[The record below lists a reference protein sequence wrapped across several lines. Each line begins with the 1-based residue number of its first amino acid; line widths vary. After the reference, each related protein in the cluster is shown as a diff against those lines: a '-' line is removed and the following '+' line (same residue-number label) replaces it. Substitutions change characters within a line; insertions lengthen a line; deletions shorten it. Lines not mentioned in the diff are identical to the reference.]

1 MEYGIGINNRYAF
14 LTGDDEH
21 DPMEAVA
28 AKDKEN
34 KKIAA
39 AATGQTVSAPKT
51 APPKP
56 AVNKQP
62 SSAPAINLKRTDGQ
76 GQNARR
82 EGGNQRGG
90 DNRREGGNQRD
101 QRPKGDRI
109 IRQSNQAGE
118 GGRRE
123 GGERPEGGYRGPR
136 PDRPRREGDDNQ
148 ERRNNF
154 RNRREQ
160 DGDAP
165 RPFRQNN
172 DNNVAFGTE
181 GRPDEFRPKR
191 REGEGGNFRGGPR
204 GERGAYRGRGGAGGG
219 NRRREFDR
227 HSGSNTTGVKAEDK
241 RGGSG
246 SYNWGTTQDDVEAQ
260 TAEPTET
267 LERSGDE
274 QGLAAADVPTSGDEA
289 PAADVEEAP
298 KELTLEEYRKIEEE
312 KRFKSNLKLRKA
324 GEGEDTKQWKKTF
337 LLEKQ
342 KNDEEEIEYEEII
355 IEEPHGRKR
364 QVLDI
369 KINWDKRDSGFGER
383 RGGGRGRGGDR
394 GGRGGRPPFGDRDR
408 EPRGD
413 REPRE
418 PRGDREPREP
428 RGDRPPRRDDDGG
441 DRPPR
446 REDRPRGPPPQ
457 AGDRPRRGG
466 GQFRGKDS
474 QSAPKV
480 DDLQDFPNLA
490 A

>member
-21 DPMEAVA
+21 DPLEAVA

-34 KKIAA
+34 KKVA
-39 AATGQTVSAPKT
+39 AATSGQTVSAPKPS
-51 APPKP
+51 APKP
-56 AVNKQP
+56 AVNKQN
-62 SSAPAINLKRTDGQ
+62 SSAAPSNLKKPDGQ
-76 GQNARR
+76 GQNTRQ
-82 EGGNQRGG
+82 GGNQRGG
-90 DNRREGGNQRD
+90 DNRPGNRD

-109 IRQSNQAGE
+109 IRQSNQGGE
-118 GGRRE
+118 GGPGGRRE

-136 PDRPRREGDDNQ
+136 PDRPPRREGDDNQ

-181 GRPDEFRPKR
+181 GRPDDFRPKR
-191 REGEGGNFRGGPR
+191 SEGGNFRGGNR
-204 GERGAYRGRGGAGGG
+204 ERGGFRGRGGVDGGGGRGG
-219 NRRREFDR
+219 NRRREYDR

-274 QGLAAADVPTSGDEA
+274 QGLAGATDAPTSGDEA
-289 PAADVEEAP
+289 PAADVEETV

-324 GEGEDTKQWKKTF
+324 GEGEDSKQWKKTF
-337 LLEKQ
+337 LLPKT
-342 KNDEEEIEYEEII
+342 KEEEEEVEYEEII
-355 IEEPHGRKR
+355 IVSCFYTPCSSFVSHQIKPASLPVRFFNGSLVCMPVGREN
-364 QVLDI
+364 V
-369 KINWDKRDSGFGER
+369 GF
-383 RGGGRGRGGDR
+383 
-394 GGRGGRPPFGDRDR
+394 
-408 EPRGD
+408 
-413 REPRE
+413 
-418 PRGDREPREP
+418 
-428 RGDRPPRRDDDGG
+428 
-441 DRPPR
+441 
-446 REDRPRGPPPQ
+446 
-457 AGDRPRRGG
+457 
-466 GQFRGKDS
+466 S
-474 QSAPKV
+474 LHV
-480 DDLQDFPNLA
+480 DC
-490 A
+490 